1 MTSNLIDLAAA
12 TAVDRAVVGGKA
24 AVLAELSAAGFAVP
38 PGMVVTATALDDP
51 RLDERL
57 AAAAERLGGD
67 RFAVRSSGAAE
78 DLPDASYAGLY
89 ETYLNVPAEGL
100 AEAVRRCF
108 AAATGE
114 RVTAYRRRH
123 GAGTATMAVLVQVM
137 VDPVAAGVAFT
148 AHPVTG
154 DRDQAV
160 VTAIAGSGDRLVSG
174 ETTGEEWT
182 VTSSATTMTRP
193 SPTGDRILTRAQ
205 AAAVA
210 ELARRVADRYDGRPQ
225 DIEWAIDRSGRL
237 WLLQAR
243 PMTAL
248 AEPVAWTP
256 PGPGLWMRNF
266 RLGEWLPE
274 AVTPLF
280 ATWLLPVIEEGYLDG
295 MQETVGVRVP
305 FRYALVNGWYYNAAP
320 IPSPKLLAR
329 VLWQGRSRALKVL
342 YNALI
347 RVGRD
352 PAAADR
358 AVLSDLERAWRDRQ
372 LPRYRHLVAS
382 AHAEVDTATPGR
394 LCELVDELGREAGI
408 YLWYLA
414 IVGGSAW
421 KMEAR
426 LTRFVRRHLAHVL
439 PEREG
444 GAQVLLRGLS
454 GTAPVAPAHAVQSVD
469 WYHPVAGEWPG
480 SEPFPG
486 TADDRHSELAGQ
498 RRDAERRCRA
508 ALAGRPRLLA
518 EFERLLVVNQRYAVI
533 REEQAR
539 ELTLAWPVLRTCARR
554 LGRHLVEIG
563 AIERPD
569 DIFFCTRDELNAALA
584 GQAGGPIAGIGERRE
599 LWQRQRRLAAPLT
612 LGRPARLIGDVIDR
626 TVRRARGPAEITDG
640 VIVGHPASAGRATGP
655 VRIVHGPDDFAGF
668 AEGDVLVAKTTAPAW
683 TPLFS
688 RAAAVVTDGGTLA
701 AHASLVAREYGIPA
715 VVGTGDATQRLRP
728 GQIVTVDGTAG
739 TVTLHTDPVTPS
751 GTPSGTA
758 RSH

>member
-1 MTSNLIDLAAA
+1 MLTANLVDLAEA
-12 TAVDRAVVGGKA
+12 TTVDRTAVGGKA
-24 AVLAELSAAGFAVP
+24 AVLAQLSAAGFPVP
-38 PGMVVTATALDDP
+38 PGIVVTAAALDDP
-51 RLDERL
+51 RLDAQL
-57 AAAAERLGGD
+57 QAAAGRLGGD

-89 ETYLNVPAEGL
+89 ETYLDVPAVGL

-108 AAATGE
+108 AAAASE
-114 RVTAYRRRH
+114 RVTAYHQRR
-123 GAGTATMAVLVQVM
+123 GGESAAMAVLVQVM

-154 DRDQAV
+154 GRDQTI
-160 VTAIAGSGDRLVSG
+160 VTAVAGLGDRLVSG

-182 VTSSATTMTRP
+182 ITTAATATTRP
-193 SPTGDRILTRAQ
+193 SRGGARVLTDVQ

-210 ELARRVADRYDGRPQ
+210 ELARRVADRYDGQPQ
-225 DIEWAIDRSGRL
+225 DVEWAIDHSGRL

-248 AEPVAWTP
+248 AQPVAWAP

-280 ATWLLPVIEEGYLDG
+280 ATWLLRVLKDGYLDG
-295 MQETVGVRVP
+295 MQRTVGVRVP
-305 FRYALVNGWYYNAAP
+305 FRYALVSGWYYNAPP

-329 VLWQGRSRALKVL
+329 VLWQGGRRAVKILF
-342 YNALI
+342 NALI

-358 AVLSDLERAWRDRQ
+358 AVLSDVDRAWRGEQ
-372 LPRYRHLVAS
+372 LPRYRHLVVS
-382 AHAEVDTATPGR
+382 AQAEVDTAEPGR
-394 LCELVDELGREAGI
+394 LTELIDGLGREAGI

-426 LTRFVRRHLAHVL
+426 LTRFARQHLADVL
-439 PEREG
+439 PDTDG
-444 GAQVLLRGLS
+444 GAQVLLRGLP
-454 GTAPVAPAHAVQSVD
+454 GTLPAAAAHAVQSVD
-469 WYHPVAGEWPG
+469 WYHPVAGELF
-480 SEPFPG
+480 SDEPFPAS
-486 TADDRHSELAGQ
+486 ADDRHGEITEQ
-498 RRDAERRCRA
+498 RMVAEQRCRA
-508 ALAGRPRLLA
+508 ALADRPRLLTD
-518 EFERLLVVNQRYAVI
+518 FDRLLRVNQRYAVI

-539 ELTLAWPVLRTCARR
+539 EFTLAWPVLRICARR
-554 LGRHLVEIG
+554 LSQHLVGIG
-563 AIERPD
+563 AIVQPD
-569 DIFFCTRDELNAALA
+569 DIFFCTREEVNAALA
-584 GQAGGPIAGIGERRE
+584 GQTSGPIAGVGERRA

-626 TVRRARGPAEITDG
+626 AVQQARGATAIADG

-655 VRIVHGPDDFAGF
+655 VRIVHGPEDFAGF
-668 AEGDVLVAKTTAPAW
+668 ADGDVLVAKATAPAW
-683 TPLFS
+683 TPLFA

-728 GQIVTVDGTAG
+728 GQLVTVDGTAG
-739 TVTLHTDPVTPS
+739 TVTLHTEPVNQT
-751 GTPSGTA
+751 T
-758 RSH
+758 